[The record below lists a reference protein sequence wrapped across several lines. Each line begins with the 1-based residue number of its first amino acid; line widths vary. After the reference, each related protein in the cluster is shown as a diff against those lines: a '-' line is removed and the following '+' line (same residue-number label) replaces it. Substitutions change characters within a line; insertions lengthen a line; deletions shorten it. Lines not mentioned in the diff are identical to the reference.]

1 MSKKLRQHFEKI
13 TSLTDPEFDYIFSHF
28 KTKKLKKHQ
37 FLVQEGD
44 LVKNTH
50 YVVSGLLRS
59 YFINQDGKE
68 HILQF
73 AMEDWWI
80 TDFQAYFTQTKASV
94 YVDCIINAEILYIS
108 YEDGEKICSEFHQ
121 IAQFFRKKSNTG
133 YIALQRRI
141 LSLLNDNAKERYDQ
155 FLLQYPGLFQK
166 LPKKLIAAYL
176 GISRETISRLS
187 S

>member
-13 TSLTDPEFDYIFSHF
+13 TPLTDQEFDYIFSHF

-44 LVKNTH
+44 FVKNTH
-50 YVVSGLLRS
+50 YVVSGLLKS

-73 AMEDWWI
+73 GMEDWWI
-80 TDFQAYFTQTKASV
+80 TDFQAYFTQAKASV
-94 YVDCIINAEILYIS
+94 YVDCIKNAEILYIS
-108 YEDGEKICSEFHQ
+108 YQDSEKICSEFHH
-121 IAQFFRKKSNTG
+121 IEQFFRKKSNAG

-141 LSLLNDNAKERYDQ
+141 LSLLNNNAKERYDQ
-155 FLLQYPGLFQK
+155 F
-166 LPKKLIAAYL
+166 
-176 GISRETISRLS
+176 
-187 S
+187 